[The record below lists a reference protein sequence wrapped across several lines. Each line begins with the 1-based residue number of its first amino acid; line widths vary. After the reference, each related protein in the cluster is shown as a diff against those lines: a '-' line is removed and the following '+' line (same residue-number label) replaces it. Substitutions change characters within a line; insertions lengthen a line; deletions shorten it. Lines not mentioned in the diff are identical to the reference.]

1 MNWILVVLQVS
12 ALAGTPGHPHQ
23 KYGWVKIGEFA
34 TEKSCIAASVKLA
47 QSSQDTFGIRN
58 FQCLSKN

>member
-12 ALAGTPGHPHQ
+12 ALAGTPLHPHQ

-34 TEKSCIAASVKLA
+34 LKNLA
-47 QSSQDTFGIRN
+47 
-58 FQCLSKN
+58 